1 MFKHGSNSDSLGV
14 KDLEKTLLRS
24 KIKKNIFLAVMHGS
38 RTNQE
43 DLRYKCSFCIAFNVP
58 VKSFKRTEQLQRHYH
73 NHLNV
78 RLYKCFSCEKRFKV
92 GFRIFF
98 KSGIEI
104 KTEALADGV

>member
-1 MFKHGSNSDSLGV
+1 MFKNAC
-14 KDLEKTLLRS
+14 KDLEETLLRS
-24 KIKKNIFLAVMHGS
+24 KISKNIFLAVMHGS

-78 RLYKCFSCEKRFKV
+78 RLYKCFSCDKRFKV
-92 GFRIFF
+92 GFCKGIRI
-98 KSGIEI
+98 EYYCN
-104 KTEALADGV
+104 LADRSPKKTF